1 MRKKKILIIVFILLC
16 ALTGISVGH
25 YFWKESKKMTGVE
38 WFAEQESYV
47 KQMETYT
54 DSMDDIMT
62 LYLNGT
68 ITKDDFLNHLSV
80 KQDELMI
87 MKGMYQ
93 KEKKAHPVRTG
104 THNYA
109 TKKGCEA
116 VEKCYL
122 AFDDLILMA
131 EKNADDKKALAYKY
145 IAAHETLIDH
155 LSDYMASYE
164 TVSEQLEEIKDE

>member
-80 KQDELMI
+80 KQDELTI

-109 TKKGCEA
+109 TKKGCES
-116 VEKCYL
+116 VEKCYQ
-122 AFDDLILMA
+122 AFDDLISMA

-145 IAAHETLIDH
+145 FASHDTLIDH
-155 LSDYMASYE
+155 LSDYIASYE

>member
-1 MRKKKILIIVFILLC
+1 
-16 ALTGISVGH
+16 
-25 YFWKESKKMTGVE
+25 
-38 WFAEQESYV
+38 
-47 KQMETYT
+47 
-54 DSMDDIMT
+54 MT

-80 KQDELMI
+80 KQDELKI

-116 VEKCYL
+116 VEKCYQ

-131 EKNADDKKALAYKY
+131 EKNADDKKALAY
-145 IAAHETLIDH
+145 
-155 LSDYMASYE
+155 ASGGRRGQNPACRRLNCTGDALRLPARPFYR
-164 TVSEQLEEIKDE
+164 